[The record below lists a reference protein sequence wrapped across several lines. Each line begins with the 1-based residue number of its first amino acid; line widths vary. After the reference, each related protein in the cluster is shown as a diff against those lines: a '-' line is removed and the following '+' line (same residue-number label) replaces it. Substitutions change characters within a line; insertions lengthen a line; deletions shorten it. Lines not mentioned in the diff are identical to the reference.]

1 VLSNIFPPPLPIVCP
16 LTTISVAN
24 GEPPPPLP
32 AGVAYV
38 PSALRKSVVPPA
50 VVSVTPLTT
59 CPAGSVTVPVN
70 VGEARLA
77 LSPIAV
83 A

>member
-1 VLSNIFPPPLPIVCP
+1 VIVNVVLLVRTGDQGVIDQKVDHPPLG
-16 LTTISVAN
+16 A
-24 GEPPPPLP
+24 
-32 AGVAYV
+32 AYV
-38 PSALRKSVVPPA
+38 PSALRKLVVPPP